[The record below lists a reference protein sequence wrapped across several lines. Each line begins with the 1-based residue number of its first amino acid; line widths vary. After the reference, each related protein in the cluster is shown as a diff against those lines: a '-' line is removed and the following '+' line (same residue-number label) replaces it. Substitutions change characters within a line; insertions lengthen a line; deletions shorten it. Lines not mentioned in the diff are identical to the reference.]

1 MSTTFTEIVQDFQ
14 FGQSII
20 HRQNWM
26 TQSLINL
33 MAKQGHGQITAAHLQ
48 FMNYLDCGDTHP
60 AAIARRIGVSRQ
72 AIYRSTR
79 ELQNFGVLEM
89 LPDPENGNQ
98 KIIHMT
104 EYGNRVALDARQA
117 LDDIELELSQR
128 LGAEDFAQLKTLLGA
143 NWGEIMGAD
152 VQ

>member
-1 MSTTFTEIVQDFQ
+1 MSTKFTSFEENFQ
-14 FGQSII
+14 LGQSMV

-26 TQSLINL
+26 THSLINL
-33 MAKQGHGQITAAHLQ
+33 MSKQGHAKITAAHLQ

-79 ELQNFGVLEM
+79 ELQKLGVLEM
-89 LPDPENGNQ
+89 LPDPQNGNQ

-104 EYGNRVALDARQA
+104 EYGNKVALDARQA
-117 LDDIELELSQR
+117 LDEIEIELSQR
-128 LGAEDFAQLKTLLGA
+128 LGAQDFAQLKNLLCA
-143 NWGEIMGAD
+143 DWGEIMGRD
-152 VQ
+152 T